1 MSATIQTPATSF
13 TARCNLEEAVREL
26 KRRLDTRSDVVA
38 DVRQMDLEI
47 REGSVF
53 LKALPGTALTEW
65 LGSVDGVAMN
75 DAALPQL
82 FEKSAVSVPAVFGRK
97 LIQEQPQIA
106 EPFLRDLTKASG
118 EKRLV
123 RMLDGRVRAFL
134 SDKYR
139 CLDNFDLAAH
149 ALQVAGEVGAEPFEC
164 QLTDSHFRIKLVCR
178 SFWDEFTTAQE
189 HLVKGAKSMAHH
201 FVGAQGWRGGDA
213 LPGGPGT
220 VFPIV
225 TLSNSETGHG
235 GCHVSLGILHAA
247 CLNGAII
254 SKELAAVHL
263 GGRLSEGIMSNE
275 TRQADAK
282 AIYLKARD
290 ILRAAFDQPK
300 FRTMVAGLKVNA
312 ARPIE
317 APRAAVEQLVADSF
331 INDEQKEAIFARWL
345 TDYQPTVGGLSGA
358 VSRFAQEVAEPDAV
372 QELETLS
379 GRILT
384 DRKLLAGV

>member
-1 MSATIQTPATSF
+1 MNATSSPATTF
-13 TARCNLEEAVREL
+13 TARCSLQQAVAEL
-26 KRRLDTRSDVVA
+26 KRRLESRSDVVA

-53 LKALPGTALTEW
+53 LKALPGTPLTEW
-65 LGSVDGVAMN
+65 LGSKDGVQMN

-97 LIQEQPQIA
+97 LIQEHPQIA
-106 EPFLRDLTKASG
+106 EPFLRDLTKATG

-139 CLDNFDLAAH
+139 CLDNWDLAAH
-149 ALQVAGEVGAEPFEC
+149 AVQVAGDVGAEPFEC
-164 QLTDSHFRIKLVCR
+164 HLTDTTFRLKLVCR
-178 SFWDEFTTAQE
+178 KFWDEFTTAQE

-201 FVGAQGWRGGDA
+201 FVGSEGWRGGDA

-235 GCHVSLGILHAA
+235 GCGVSIGILHAA

-290 ILRAAFDQPK
+290 IPKAAFDQEK
-300 FRTMVAGLKVNA
+300 FRSMVAGLKVNA

-317 APRAAVEQLVADSF
+317 APRAAVEQLVTDSL
-331 INDEQKEAIFARWL
+331 INEEQKEAIFARWL

-358 VSRFAQEVAEPDAV
+358 VSRFAQEVAEPDSV
-372 QELETLS
+372 QELELLS

-384 DRKLLAGV
+384 DRKVLAGV